1 MFMRHAPSCAGF
13 GSLRLRRTLR
23 YAWATAL
30 SLLVSGCG
38 GSSTPSAPSL
48 PGTPPASGSCPAGTV
63 VPGNPNLTATRVVAG
78 LASPL
83 DLQSAPGDRT
93 RLFVV
98 EQAGRIRIIRAGSLV
113 STPFLDIS
121 ARIASGGERGLL
133 GLAFHPQFTLNGRFF
148 VNYTDRS
155 GDTRIAEFRAAT
167 PAGDTAEAASE
178 RELLFV
184 RQPFANHNGGGLAFG
199 NDSFLYIGLGDGGS
213 AGDPQRNGQSLST
226 HLGKILR
233 IDVDGGSPYRV
244 PADNPFVGRSGT
256 LPEIWA
262 FGLRNPW
269 RFAFDRATGDLFI
282 GDVGQSALEEVD
294 VGLASRRGGENY
306 GWNTME
312 GSRCFSPAGGC
323 DTSGLTLPVTE
334 YGRSDGFSITG
345 GVVYRGCRMPGYA
358 GHYFYADYGTGLV
371 RSFRLEAGRAV
382 EPRDWTTA
390 LSGAARVIRN
400 PSSFGVDADGEV
412 YIVDYD
418 GEIYRIEP
426 IA

>member
-1 MFMRHAPSCAGF
+1 
-13 GSLRLRRTLR
+13 
-23 YAWATAL
+23 
-30 SLLVSGCG
+30 
-38 GSSTPSAPSL
+38 
-48 PGTPPASGSCPAGTV
+48 
-63 VPGNPNLTATRVVAG
+63 VVAG

-233 IDVDGGSPYRV
+233 IDVDGGSLYRV